1 MYEAEREIAGIWS
14 TAALSADASMLYF
27 GANNGGIYA
36 LSRQD
41 GSLQWRFGMPGS
53 VYNSPALDSD
63 GVLYTGS
70 TIGTVF
76 AIDGQTG
83 QGIFA
88 FDAGTAVWTAPA
100 IRPDGSLVVA
110 DRNGKVL
117 VLG

>member
-1 MYEAEREIAGIWS
+1 
-14 TAALSADASMLYF
+14 
-27 GANNGGIYA
+27 
-36 LSRQD
+36 
-41 GSLQWRFGMPGS
+41 MPGS